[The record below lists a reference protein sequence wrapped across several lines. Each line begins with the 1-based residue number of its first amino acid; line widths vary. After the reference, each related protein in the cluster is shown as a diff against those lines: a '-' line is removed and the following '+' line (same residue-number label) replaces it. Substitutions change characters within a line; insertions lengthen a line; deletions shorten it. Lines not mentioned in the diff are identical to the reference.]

1 MKINIYPTHDGYA
14 VQKDDGNLVVAYVA
28 THYEALSLRDEW
40 LDQQPTYDNGLD
52 YEVVDVDDVR
62 VPVLGYD

>member
-1 MKINIYPTHDGYA
+1 MKINIYPTLGGYA

-40 LDQQPTYDNGLD
+40 LGQQINYDNGLD

-62 VPVLGYD
+62 VPALVDN